1 MTREQEKNSDL
12 HTLSVPD
19 LRRRA
24 AELSIV
30 GRSRMNR
37 AMLLNAL
44 ESARGGSPRG
54 GGRAPFLSNCPP
66 PAEPTAPPYLDRG
79 KPIPDTYG
87 DDRLALMIMDAKRG
101 YLYWEL
107 SGPSTE
113 RFRLAYG
120 EDFLQTAKWHVR
132 ICSLQPRDIHDIPV
146 SISSYRW
153 YVDLEPGRLY
163 QVHLGFFDDEGSFV
177 TMLTSAP
184 RTTPVETISSVL
196 DENWPVGSTEM
207 AEISAKAGEALAAD
221 SSSLWQARFQAIA
234 EQSSPV
240 MEE

>member
-24 AELSIV
+24 AELRIV

-54 GGRAPFLSNCPP
+54 VGQAPSLSNCLP

-87 DDRLALMIMDAKRG
+87 DDRLSLMMKDARRG
-101 YLYWEL
+101 YAYWEL
-107 SGPSTE
+107 SGPVTE
-113 RFRLAYG
+113 RFKLAYG
-120 EDFLQTAKWHVR
+120 EDFLQTAKWYLR
-132 ICSLQPRDIHDIPV
+132 ICSRRFRDTHDIPV
-146 SISSYRW
+146 SLSSYRW
-153 YVDLEPGRLY
+153 YIDLEPGRLY
-163 QVHLGFFDDEGSFV
+163 QVQLGFVDDDGSLV
-177 TMLTSAP
+177 AVVTSAP
-184 RTTPVETISSVL
+184 KMTAVETVSSIL
-196 DENWPVGSTEM
+196 DENWPVGSAEM
-207 AEISAKAGEALAAD
+207 AEISGMARKAFAAG
-221 SSSLWQARFQAIA
+221 SSSVWHARFQEIA
-234 EQSSPV
+234 EQSSRV
-240 MEE
+240 VEE